1 MSFWNPEPSYPRF
14 AKSVT
19 FKAAGS
25 QISRW
30 TAAAKKYNRGSR
42 GAFIAWAVDFA
53 CFALEARER
62 ADDEHHKEM
71 HLWDRKLD
79 E

>member
-1 MSFWNPEPSYPRF
+1 MSFWKPEPTYPF
-14 AKSVT
+14 DAKPVT
-19 FKAAGS
+19 FKAVGS
-25 QISRW
+25 QIARW

-53 CFALEARER
+53 CFALEAQER
-62 ADDEHHKEM
+62 AHGEHDREM
-71 HLWDRKLD
+71 HLWDRK